1 MKGSNHMRCWV
12 AGEEAGLSNLKL
24 ETRDKPRPEPG
35 HVVIRTEAAALN
47 FSDILMIDGKYQ
59 VRPER
64 PFVPGQEVAGVV
76 EAVPEGSKWKPGDR
90 VAAKVYWGGFAEYV
104 LLRDDMVIPLPDSI
118 SFAQGAALPVVYTT
132 AMVALHHT
140 ARVQSGQTVL
150 VHAAAGGVG
159 LAAVEIAKAAGA
171 RVIATASS
179 PGKLQIAVDHGADVT
194 INYRDD
200 DWKDQVKAATDGRGA
215 DIIVDPVGGDVA
227 LQSLR
232 CIARGGTLLI
242 VGFAS
247 GKIAELPSNLLLLK
261 KVSAQGVMW
270 DHNLDA
276 DMIAQVT
283 RQMVDLL
290 IAGKIN
296 PLSHQDYMLEDL
308 PQALESLGN
317 RASTG
322 KLVLGF
328 NSEGKPDGK

>member
-1 MKGSNHMRCWV
+1 MRCWV
-12 AGEEAGLSNLKL
+12 SGKEPGIANLRL
-24 ETRDKPRPEPG
+24 ETRSMPVTEPG
-35 HVVIRTEAAALN
+35 HVVIRTAAAALN
-47 FSDILMIDGKYQ
+47 FSDILMINGKYQ

-64 PFVPGQEVAGVV
+64 PFVPGQEVAGVIH
-76 EAVPEGSKWKPGDR
+76 AVPDGSKWKTGDR
-90 VAAKVYWGGFAEYV
+90 VAAKVYWGGFADYV
-104 LLRDDMVIPLPDSI
+104 KLRDDMVIPLPDAV

-132 AMVALHHT
+132 AIVALHHT
-140 ARVQSGQTVL
+140 AEVKSGHTVL

-179 PGKLQIAVDHGADVT
+179 SEKLQIATDHGADVA
-194 INYRDD
+194 INYRDG
-200 DWKDQVKAATDGRGA
+200 DWKDQVKAATDGKGA

-261 KVSAQGVMW
+261 KVSVQGVMW

-276 DMIAQVT
+276 DMIAQAT
-283 RQMVDLL
+283 RQMVELL
-290 IAGKIN
+290 ETGKIN

-328 NSEGKPDGK
+328 NSGGVPHGE